1 MSKLDVKK
9 RNELIWE
16 FKAPISTK
24 YNIRKILVKDNTVI
38 VGCKDEKSDKSGYP
52 AYALNLRTGKEIWEF
67 KIKLK
72 IKKFMVETRP
82 IAMKDNIVLLACV
95 GRFFSDIGHIE
106 TSYRIYAIKN
116 GRKLWEFDAEG
127 GITSMSIKYGIVIV
141 GCQSEG
147 WIYVLNLNTG
157 EKIWELKIE
166 NDARVLIVDDMAV
179 VSCYDGYI
187 YALDLKEEK
196 RMWEF
201 KAESRVYSIT
211 TKDNIVIVGCSY
223 NEDLGYAPVYALNL
237 KTGKLIWKFKA
248 NYSVSNISINND
260 FLILSTEDLSSMES
274 YVYALNLHTANK
286 IWEFKA
292 ESTVF
297 TILSED
303 NIVVVACRKFNN
315 NYASLYILDLE
326 TGKIIWEFK
335 EEEHIVTIAIKDTI
349 LLVGCKGKVYAFDLN
364 KII

>member
-1 MSKLDVKK
+1 
-9 RNELIWE
+9 
-16 FKAPISTK
+16 
-24 YNIRKILVKDNTVI
+24 
-38 VGCKDEKSDKSGYP
+38 
-52 AYALNLRTGKEIWEF
+52 
-67 KIKLK
+67 
-72 IKKFMVETRP
+72 MVETRP

-201 KAESRVYSIT
+201 KAES
-211 TKDNIVIVGCSY
+211 
-223 NEDLGYAPVYALNL
+223 
-237 KTGKLIWKFKA
+237 
-248 NYSVSNISINND
+248 
-260 FLILSTEDLSSMES
+260 
-274 YVYALNLHTANK
+274 
-286 IWEFKA
+286 
-292 ESTVF
+292 TVF

-335 EEEHIVTIAIKDTI
+335 EEEHIEAIAIKDTI
-349 LLVGCKGKVYAFDLN
+349 LLVGCKDKVYAFDLN